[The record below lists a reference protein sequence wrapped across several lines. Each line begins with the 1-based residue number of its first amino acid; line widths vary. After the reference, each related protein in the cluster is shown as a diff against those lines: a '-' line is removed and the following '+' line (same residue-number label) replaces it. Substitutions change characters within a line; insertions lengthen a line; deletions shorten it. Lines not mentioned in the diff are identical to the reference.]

1 MEGLFSLPVAV
12 RTEFIHSL
20 MQSLGGCSYIC
31 VWTYDTI
38 LPKYIYIFNIS
49 ICIHLPT
56 LLLLYIRLLILL
68 IQRFDFIFLFLWTS
82 RLSFLDGIYN
92 VISSHQPSSSLGSLA
107 QQLFDQYTILSF
119 DINDDRIPGL
129 AFRNQR
135 PYIELQ
141 QLELLTLSSTEI
153 QTQFYKEARIKTA
166 VFMGCNKGEIEL
178 GFLNMSQTDI
188 QTALRNLFPEDFSRQ
203 IQQIDQNNNN
213 NPPSSSSSSMR
224 SLSTAGSPEYSS
236 LMFINPPGTSPSS
249 HNFPD
254 HILGGVNIPPMR
266 PVSNTLPFQLQ
277 QQPQITPTQLFP
289 IDQQNDAIMRA
300 IQNVLSTPPSQQNHA
315 ARPEASAFGRYRN
328 DKSPIII
335 GSNFRRQSLMKRSFA
350 FFRNL
355 NLMRL
360 KERNQATRPSSNQLH
375 HMISERRRREK
386 LNDNFQALRA
396 LLPQGTKKDKASI
409 LITAKETLRS
419 LMGEIE
425 KLSKRNQ
432 ELLMSQTSAA
442 SNKETMKF
450 SSNERINVRVLHVA
464 ESSSSEDEPM
474 TVELQVNVLGQVS
487 QADMLIRLLE
497 FLNQV
502 HHVNLISMD
511 ATNTNTN
518 TSQDNNYLHQ
528 ITFRLRITQVS
539 EWDEEAFQ
547 EAVRRVVADLIQY
560 QVDQNL

>member
-1 MEGLFSLPVAV
+1 
-12 RTEFIHSL
+12 
-20 MQSLGGCSYIC
+20 
-31 VWTYDTI
+31 
-38 LPKYIYIFNIS
+38 
-49 ICIHLPT
+49 
-56 LLLLYIRLLILL
+56 
-68 IQRFDFIFLFLWTS
+68 
-82 RLSFLDGIYN
+82 
-92 VISSHQPSSSLGSLA
+92 
-107 QQLFDQYTILSF
+107 
-119 DINDDRIPGL
+119 
-129 AFRNQR
+129 
-135 PYIELQ
+135 
-141 QLELLTLSSTEI
+141 
-153 QTQFYKEARIKTA
+153 
-166 VFMGCNKGEIEL
+166 MGCNKGEIEL
-178 GFLNMSQTDI
+178 GFLNMSHTDI
-188 QTALRNLFPEDFSRQ
+188 QTALRSLFPEDFSRQ

-213 NPPSSSSSSMR
+213 TNPPSSSSSSMR

-236 LMFINPPGTSPSS
+236 LIFNTNPAGTSPSS
-249 HNFPD
+249 HHFPD

-266 PVSNTLPFQLQ
+266 PVSNTLPFHLQ
-277 QQPQITPTQLFP
+277 QLPQITPTQLFP
-289 IDQQNDAIMRA
+289 IDHNDAIMRA
-300 IQNVLSTPPSQQNHA
+300 IQNVLSTPPSQQSYA
-315 ARPEASAFGRYRN
+315 AHPGASAFGRYRN
-328 DKSPIII
+328 DKSPIIV

-350 FFRNL
+350 FFRSL

-360 KERNQATRPSSNQLH
+360 RERNQAMRPSSNQLH

-419 LMGEIE
+419 LMEEIE

-432 ELLMSQTSAA
+432 ELMSEKLTA

-450 SSNERINVRVLHVA
+450 SSNERINVRVLHVS
-464 ESSSSEDEPM
+464 ESSSSDDEPM
-474 TVELQVNVLGQVS
+474 VVDLQVNVIGQVS
-487 QADMLIRLLE
+487 QVDMLIRLLE

-511 ATNTNTN
+511 ATNSNSN
-518 TSQDNNYLHQ
+518 IPQLHQ

>member
-38 LPKYIYIFNIS
+38 LPN
-49 ICIHLPT
+49 
-56 LLLLYIRLLILL
+56 
-68 IQRFDFIFLFLWTS
+68 

>member
-1 MEGLFSLPVAV
+1 MEGVFSLPVAV
-12 RTEFIHSL
+12 RTEVIHSL

-31 VWTYDTI
+31 LWTYDTI
-38 LPKYIYIFNIS
+38 SPN
-49 ICIHLPT
+49 
-56 LLLLYIRLLILL
+56 
-68 IQRFDFIFLFLWTS
+68 

-92 VISSHQPSSSLGSLA
+92 VITNHQPSSSLGSIA
-107 QQLFDQYTILSF
+107 QRLFNQYTILSF

-135 PYIELQ
+135 PYLELQ

-153 QTQFYKEARIKTA
+153 QTQFYKTA

-188 QTALRNLFPEDFSRQ
+188 QTALRNLFPQDFSRQ
-203 IQQIDQNNNN
+203 MQQIDQNNNNN

-236 LMFINPPGTSPSS
+236 LMFNKNPPGTSPSS
-249 HNFPD
+249 HHFPD

-300 IQNVLSTPPSQQNHA
+300 IQNVLSTPPSQQSYTAH
-315 ARPEASAFGRYRN
+315 PEASAFGRYRN

-350 FFRNL
+350 FFRSL

-360 KERNQATRPSSNQLH
+360 RERNQAMRPSSNQLH

-409 LITAKETLRS
+409 LITAKETVRS
-419 LMGEIE
+419 LMEEIE

-432 ELLMSQTSAA
+432 QLLMSQKSAA

-450 SSNERINVRVLHVA
+450 SSNERINVRVSHVP
-464 ESSSSEDEPM
+464 ESSSSHDEPM
-474 TVELQVNVLGQVS
+474 LVELQVNVIGQIS
-487 QADMLIRLLE
+487 QVDVLIRLLE

-502 HHVNLISMD
+502 NHVNLISMD
-511 ATNTNTN
+511 ATNTNT
-518 TSQDNNYLHQ
+518 SQEDNYLHQ

-560 QVDQNL
+560 QVDHNI

>member
-1 MEGLFSLPVAV
+1 FW
-12 RTEFIHSL
+12 I
-20 MQSLGGCSYIC
+20 
-31 VWTYDTI
+31 
-38 LPKYIYIFNIS
+38 
-49 ICIHLPT
+49 
-56 LLLLYIRLLILL
+56 
-68 IQRFDFIFLFLWTS
+68 S

-92 VISSHQPSSSLGSLA
+92 VISNHQPSSSLGSLA

-135 PYIELQ
+135 RYLELQ
-141 QLELLTLSSTEI
+141 QVELLALSSTEI

-178 GFLNMSQTDI
+178 GFLNMSKTDI
-188 QTALRNLFPEDFSRQ
+188 QTAFRSLFPEDFSRQ
-203 IQQIDQNNNN
+203 IQQIDQNNNNNNN

-236 LMFINPPGTSPSS
+236 LMFNTNPPGTSPSS
-249 HNFPD
+249 HHFPD
-254 HILGGVNIPPMR
+254 HILGGVDIPPMR

-277 QQPQITPTQLFP
+277 QLPQITPTQLFP

-300 IQNVLSTPPSQQNHA
+300 IQNVLSTPPSQQSYA
-315 ARPEASAFGRYRN
+315 AHPGASAFGRYRN

-350 FFRNL
+350 FFRSL

-360 KERNQATRPSSNQLH
+360 RERNQAMRPSSNQLH

-386 LNDNFQALRA
+386 LNDNFQTLRA

-419 LMGEIE
+419 LMEEIE

-432 ELLMSQTSAA
+432 ELMSQKLAA

-450 SSNERINVRVLHVA
+450 SSNERINVRVLHVP

-474 TVELQVNVLGQVS
+474 IVELQVNAIGQVS
-487 QADMLIRLLE
+487 QVDMLIRLLE

-511 ATNTNTN
+511 ATNAN
-518 TSQDNNYLHQ
+518 TSQGNNHHHQ

>member
-1 MEGLFSLPVAV
+1 M
-12 RTEFIHSL
+12 
-20 MQSLGGCSYIC
+20 
-31 VWTYDTI
+31 
-38 LPKYIYIFNIS
+38 
-49 ICIHLPT
+49 
-56 LLLLYIRLLILL
+56 
-68 IQRFDFIFLFLWTS
+68 
-82 RLSFLDGIYN
+82 
-92 VISSHQPSSSLGSLA
+92 
-107 QQLFDQYTILSF
+107 
-119 DINDDRIPGL
+119 
-129 AFRNQR
+129 
-135 PYIELQ
+135 
-141 QLELLTLSSTEI
+141 
-153 QTQFYKEARIKTA
+153 
-166 VFMGCNKGEIEL
+166 
-178 GFLNMSQTDI
+178 QTDI

-213 NPPSSSSSSMR
+213 HNPPSSSSSSMR
-224 SLSTAGSPEYSS
+224 SLSTAGSPEM
-236 LMFINPPGTSPSS
+236 LINPPGTSPSS

-266 PVSNTLPFQLQ
+266 PVSNTLPFHLQ
-277 QQPQITPTQLFP
+277 QPPQITPAQLFP

-360 KERNQATRPSSNQLH
+360 KERNQAMRPSSNQLH

-409 LITAKETLRS
+409 LITAKETLRL
-419 LMGEIE
+419 LMEEIE

-432 ELLMSQTSAA
+432 ELLMSQKSAA
-442 SNKETMKF
+442 LNKETVKF
-450 SSNERINVRVLHVA
+450 SSNERINVRVLHIP
-464 ESSSSEDEPM
+464 ESSSSQDEPM

-487 QADMLIRLLE
+487 QANMLIRLLE

-518 TSQDNNYLHQ
+518 TSQENNYLHQ
-528 ITFRLRITQVS
+528 ITFRLRITQV
-539 EWDEEAFQ
+539 
-547 EAVRRVVADLIQY
+547 RVIFFLI
-560 QVDQNL
+560 NK

>member
-1 MEGLFSLPVAV
+1 MEGVFSLPVAV
-12 RTEFIHSL
+12 RTEVIHSL

-31 VWTYDTI
+31 LWTYDTI
-38 LPKYIYIFNIS
+38 SPN
-49 ICIHLPT
+49 
-56 LLLLYIRLLILL
+56 
-68 IQRFDFIFLFLWTS
+68 

-92 VISSHQPSSSLGSLA
+92 VISNHQPSSSLGSIA
-107 QQLFDQYTILSF
+107 QRLFNQYTILSF

-135 PYIELQ
+135 PYLELQ

-188 QTALRNLFPEDFSRQ
+188 QTALRNLFPQDFSRQ
-203 IQQIDQNNNN
+203 MQQIDQNNNNN

-236 LMFINPPGTSPSS
+236 LMFNKNPPGTSPSS
-249 HNFPD
+249 HHFPD

-300 IQNVLSTPPSQQNHA
+300 IQNVLSTPPSQQSYTAH
-315 ARPEASAFGRYRN
+315 PEASAFGR
-328 DKSPIII
+328 S
-335 GSNFRRQSLMKRSFA
+335 
-350 FFRNL
+350 L

-360 KERNQATRPSSNQLH
+360 RERNQAMRPSSNQLH

-409 LITAKETLRS
+409 LITAKETVRS
-419 LMGEIE
+419 LMEEIE

-432 ELLMSQTSAA
+432 QLLMSQKSAA

-450 SSNERINVRVLHVA
+450 SSNERINVRVSHVP
-464 ESSSSEDEPM
+464 ESSSSHDEPM
-474 TVELQVNVLGQVS
+474 LVELQVNVIGQIS
-487 QADMLIRLLE
+487 QVDMLIRLLE

-502 HHVNLISMD
+502 NHVNLISMD
-511 ATNTNTN
+511 ATNTNT
-518 TSQDNNYLHQ
+518 SQEDNYLHQ

-560 QVDQNL
+560 QVDHNI